1 MEQPVLVGLANSS
14 HIFEFISYR
23 YVVASDVDECAE
35 DLHNCSLFENK
46 TCSNT
51 NGSFECVCYDGY
63 EELGDCVGMYS
74 ITFIISL

>member
-1 MEQPVLVGLANSS
+1 MTDL
-14 HIFEFISYR
+14 IS
-23 YVVASDVDECAE
+23 DINECVE

-63 EELGDCVGMYS
+63 EEIGDCVGMYDLSSNLFS
-74 ITFIISL
+74 ITMFYHVCRY